1 MNIIIVFYLHY
12 FNLCLLYCH
21 LRPVIQYVNLG
32 NLRSCMSVRFNR
44 TGNLILGL
52 RRRLT
57 PILYSVNSPDRI
69 CTFYHSYYYNSCTM
83 KSCTFAGEDDELV
96 ISGSDDFNLYVWRLS
111 DIDCMY
117 KKTKPQ

>member
-1 MNIIIVFYLHY
+1 
-12 FNLCLLYCH
+12 
-21 LRPVIQYVNLG
+21 
-32 NLRSCMSVRFNR
+32 MSVRFNR

-57 PILYSVNSPDRI
+57 PILYSVNSPERI
-69 CTFYHSYYYNSCTM
+69 CTFYNGNYYNSCTM

-111 DIDCMY
+111 DIDCKLQY
-117 KKTKPQ
+117 DDSFKIKFTQPILLNFSGGC